1 MLMDNTIDV
10 TREMLMLMLALSA
23 PILGAALVI
32 GLTISVLQAV
42 TQIQEQTLTF
52 VPKIMGM
59 ALVTVFT
66 LPWLVS
72 RTLEFSAK
80 MFGPWMAG

>member
-1 MLMDNTIDV
+1 MVTDGAVDV
-10 TREMLMLMLALSA
+10 TREMMMLMMLISA

-32 GLTISVLQAV
+32 GLTISILQAV

-59 ALVTVFT
+59 ALVTV
-66 LPWLVS
+66 LAMPWIVNK
-72 RTLEFSAK
+72 TMEFSAR
-80 MFGPWMAG
+80 MFGPWVAG

>member
-1 MLMDNTIDV
+1 MVTDGAVDV
-10 TREMLMLMLALSA
+10 TREMMMLMMLISA

-32 GLTISVLQAV
+32 GLTISILQAV

-59 ALVTVFT
+59 ALVTV
-66 LPWLVS
+66 LAMPWIVNK
-72 RTLEFSAK
+72 TMEFSAR
-80 MFGPWMAG
+80 MFGPWVVG

>member
-1 MLMDNTIDV
+1 MVMDSAIDV
-10 TREMLMLMLALSA
+10 TREMLMLMLILST

-32 GLTISVLQAV
+32 GLAISILQAV

-52 VPKIMGM
+52 VPKIVGM

-66 LPWLVS
+66 LPWLVN

>member
-1 MLMDNTIDV
+1 MVSDSAIDV
-10 TREMLMLMLALSA
+10 TREMLLLMMMLSA

-52 VPKIMGM
+52 VPKIVGM
-59 ALVTVFT
+59 ALVTVVAM
-66 LPWLVS
+66 PWIVS
-72 RTLEFSAK
+72 KTMEFSAR
-80 MFGPWMAG
+80 MFGPWVSG